1 MTDST
6 GVDDLLTAGTKIKH
20 PTLGIGKIVSRTT
33 DIARVYFKDDREPV
47 PDRRIKQ
54 FKMPGAPI
62 EPVAEHDDA
71 ELDNLPP
78 WSDGRFQQFK
88 TPLTLD
94 ASGKKFLQH
103 FPAGLSDPAFL
114 IQELDYKR
122 AAHRRFTLDFLPQAT
137 HWIANGDAP
146 ALARGL
152 DLVYGDPKA
161 PAHGPET
168 RLNLLYQ
175 RIEEPAFFDAVKAGD
190 NQTIQWI
197 QALLD
202 FLDEDNEAGFHRYL
216 EALRTLPTRS
226 GGARVDTWTAATWL
240 PFIASPARYIVVKP
254 TIVRAFASML
264 AYEIHYRADV
274 NYKTYRA
281 INDMALALQEKLQR
295 SDMNLSGRSL
305 DLIDVQS
312 FMWTVE
318 RYGNFSA

>member
-1 MTDST
+1 MTGGT
-6 GVDDLLTAGTKIKH
+6 GINELLTAGVKVRH
-20 PTLGIGKIVSRTT
+20 PTLGVGKIVSRST
-33 DIARVYFKDDREPV
+33 DIARVYFKDDDEPV

-54 FKMPGAPI
+54 FKVPGAPL
-62 EPVAEHDDA
+62 EPVPEHEDV

-78 WSDGRFQQFK
+78 WNDGRFQQFK

-114 IQELDYKR
+114 VQELDYKR
-122 AAHRRFTLDFLPQAT
+122 AAHRRFTLEFLPQST
-137 HWIANGDAP
+137 DWIASGNAT
-146 ALARGL
+146 ALARAL

-190 NQTIQWI
+190 SHTIQLI
-197 QALLD
+197 QTLLD
-202 FLDEDNEAGFHRYL
+202 FLDRDDETSFHRYL
-216 EALRTLPTRS
+216 EALRALPTRA
-226 GGARVDTWTAATWL
+226 GGAKADTWTAATWM
-240 PFIASPARYIVVKP
+240 PFIADPSRHIVVKP

-264 AYEIHYRADV
+264 AYEVHYRSDV

-281 INDMALALQEKLQR
+281 VASMALALQKVLQR
-295 SDMNLSGRSL
+295 SDMNISGKAL

-318 RYGNFSA
+318 RYGNFNA